1 MFGITFRKK
10 YTMAWASFIVGT
22 VLVFQSP
29 TALLT
34 WTGFCGTLLA
44 VFSTADVFDK
54 KFNGGEYNAK
64 TDE

>member
-1 MFGITFRKK
+1 
-10 YTMAWASFIVGT
+10 MAWASFIVGT